1 MLRTFVSR
9 ALLGALAL
17 AGSAESA
24 TIQTSVHQVG
34 PLWELALTVG
44 NDGAP
49 AEIGHF
55 TVYFDESLFSALQ
68 LTSSPAGWDSLV
80 IQPDLAIPAAGYLD
94 ALVTPP
100 QAPLAAG
107 QSQGGF
113 KLSFAYSGIGAPGS
127 LPFDIVS
134 ENYDVL
140 YHGQTVAVPEP
151 ATALLGLAGG
161 GLLLARLRRRAPAG
175 AGHLVEQE

>member
-1 MLRTFVSR
+1 LV
-9 ALLGALAL
+9 AAVAL

-24 TIQTSVHQVG
+24 TVQTSVHQLG
-34 PLWELALTVG
+34 PLWALDLMLV

-49 AEIGHF
+49 ADIGHF

-68 LTSSPAGWDSLV
+68 LTGSPVGWDSLV
-80 IQPDLAIPAAGYLD
+80 IAPDLAIPAAGYLD
-94 ALVTPP
+94 ALVIPP
-100 QAPLAAG
+100 QLPLAAG

-113 KLSFAYSGIGAPGS
+113 TLSFAYSGVGVPGT

-134 ENYDVL
+134 DTYDVL

-161 GLLLARLRRRAPAG
+161 ALMWLWQRRRAVAV
-175 AGHLVEQE
+175 ADHLVEQE